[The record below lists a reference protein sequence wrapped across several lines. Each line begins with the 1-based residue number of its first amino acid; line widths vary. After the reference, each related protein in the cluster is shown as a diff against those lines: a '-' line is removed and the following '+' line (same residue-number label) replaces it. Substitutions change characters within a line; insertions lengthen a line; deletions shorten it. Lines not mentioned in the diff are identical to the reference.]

1 MRLAATA
8 AALLLAGPALAQ
20 QSLTPPPPPPR
31 PAAALPLPPPP
42 PPAPEPATAP
52 PARAE
57 EAAPIAPPPPA
68 PATATAAT
76 EAERVRASAPADDG
90 DPVLGVQVDGGF
102 PDGIGASLVY
112 RPIWF
117 ARFHGGP
124 TYNFI
129 GYGLRAGVTA
139 IPFHFIFTPT
149 ISAEYGHA
157 FEADAGA
164 LASKFGKLSDTEKVL
179 LKRVGY
185 DWVSVQAGL
194 ETGSP
199 RRFAWFF
206 RAGLSWVWTGVHDF
220 QAAVAGQ
227 TGATRFTST
236 DPKIRVVT
244 PAVNAGFYLFFW

>member
-1 MRLAATA
+1 MKLAATV

-20 QSLTPPPPPPR
+20 QTLTPPPPPPR
-31 PAAALPLPPPP
+31 PAAALPIPPPP
-42 PPAPEPATAP
+42 PPAPEPVPPATAP
-52 PARAE
+52 RAV
-57 EAAPIAPPPPA
+57 PLPPPPA
-68 PATATAAT
+68 PANAAG
-76 EAERVRASAPADDG
+76 EAARAKGSAPADDG

-139 IPFHFIFTPT
+139 VPFHFVFTPT
-149 ISAEYGHA
+149 VSAEYGHA

-164 LASKFGKLSDTEKVL
+164 LASKFGTLTDTEKTL